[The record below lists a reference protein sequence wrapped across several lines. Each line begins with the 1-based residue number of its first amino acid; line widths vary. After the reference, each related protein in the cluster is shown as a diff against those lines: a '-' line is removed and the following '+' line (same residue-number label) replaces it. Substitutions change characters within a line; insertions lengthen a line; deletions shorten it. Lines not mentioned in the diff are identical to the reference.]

1 MAKERPGL
9 TRLMSK
15 DFKNHRKTL
24 TLQLISRYN
33 QMKTVDK
40 IDQEDLTFWSEYL
53 VKWQKVWKKSPT
65 FRTDDDELLRKMIFC
80 RIEEFGIPH
89 MLRGEVWPTLVS
101 IDERNFE
108 GLEKIYRKFGSQQSA
123 FHDII
128 GKLSNILQVFI
139 TFSQ

>member
-1 MAKERPGL
+1 M
-9 TRLMSK
+9 
-15 DFKNHRKTL
+15 
-24 TLQLISRYN
+24 
-33 QMKTVDK
+33 DK